1 MVNGHLLNNKQ
12 RAGVKPCPQHK
23 EKTMSEAEKAF
34 EIQEKISKL
43 INKLK
48 DLGFEFM
55 YYNSISSI
63 RKLRK

>member
-1 MVNGHLLNNKQ
+1 MTTKYNNKQ
-12 RAGVKPCPQHK
+12 RAGAIPCPQHK
-23 EKTMSEAEKAF
+23 ERTMSEAEKAF

-43 INKLK
+43 IDKLK